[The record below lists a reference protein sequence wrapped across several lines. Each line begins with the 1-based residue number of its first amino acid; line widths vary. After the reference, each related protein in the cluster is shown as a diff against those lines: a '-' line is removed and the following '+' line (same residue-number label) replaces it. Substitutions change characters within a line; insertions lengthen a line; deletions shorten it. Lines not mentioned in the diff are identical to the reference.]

1 MIKRNWNNSMYTTMP
16 PIEDIPLRLED
27 LYEEE
32 DYNEQYEINFVNIIE
47 EDHEFLE
54 YEEDYLKNILQH
66 EPIQKK

>member
-1 MIKRNWNNSMYTTMP
+1 MYTFNPSYKELLTM
-16 PIEDIPLRLED
+16 
-27 LYEEE
+27 
-32 DYNEQYEINFVNIIE
+32 NEQYEINFVNIIE